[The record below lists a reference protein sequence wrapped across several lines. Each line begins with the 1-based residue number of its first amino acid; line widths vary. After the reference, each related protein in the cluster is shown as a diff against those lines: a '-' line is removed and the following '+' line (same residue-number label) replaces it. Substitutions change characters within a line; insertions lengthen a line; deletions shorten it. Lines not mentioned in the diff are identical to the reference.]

1 MPNHSGPLIA
11 IVGPTAVGKTAL
23 SIALGRRLRGQVVSA
38 DSRQIYRRMDI
49 GTAKATPQEQ
59 ALLPHHL
66 LDIVEPDDVLTLAQY
81 QALAYDAIDAILAQG
96 DLPLLVGG
104 TGQYVRAVLEG
115 WTIPEIP
122 PDHALRAELESVAQA
137 EGIQA
142 LHSRLEAVD
151 PVAAARIDARNVRRV
166 IRALEVHTLTGQ
178 PISCL
183 QRKDPPGYDVLQ
195 IGLTMERGPLY
206 ARIDNR
212 IDRMVAE
219 GLVQEVES
227 LLAQGYDPDMPSMTG
242 LGYRQIVQYLRG
254 EIDIDE
260 AVRLSRRDTRRF
272 VRQQYNWFRISN
284 TDIHWYDVGETP
296 LLDADGQIL
305 DHELVGRV
313 RSFLESS
320 RLTRSSTEDS

>member
-1 MPNHSGPLIA
+1 MSDHCGPLIA
-11 IVGPTAVGKTAL
+11 IIGPTAVGKTAL
-23 SIALGRRLRGQVVSA
+23 SIALGRRLKGQVVSA

-49 GTAKATPQEQ
+49 GTAKATPEEQ

-81 QALAYDAIDAILAQG
+81 QALAYNAIDAILTQG

-122 PDHALRAELESVAQA
+122 PDQTLRAELERVADQ

-166 IRALEVHTLTGQ
+166 VRALEVHTLTGQ
-178 PISCL
+178 PISDL

-195 IGLTMERGPLY
+195 IGLTMERSLLY
-206 ARIDNR
+206 SRIDTR

-219 GLVQEVES
+219 GLVQEVAS
-227 LLAQGYDPDMPSMTG
+227 LLGRGYGPELPSMTG
-242 LGYRQIVQYLRG
+242 LGYRQIVQHLQG
-254 EIDIDE
+254 QIELAE
-260 AVRLSRRDTRRF
+260 AIRLCKRATRRF
-272 VRQQYNWFRISN
+272 VRQQYNWFRLAN
-284 TDIHWYDVGETP
+284 PDIHWYDLGEAP
-296 LLDADGQIL
+296 LVDPGGQIL
-305 DHELVGRV
+305 NDALVDRV
-313 RSFLESS
+313 RSFTDST
-320 RLTRSSTEDS
+320 TRTRPSMEDR

>member
-1 MPNHSGPLIA
+1 MPNRTGPLIA

-49 GTAKATPQEQ
+49 GTAKATPEEQ
-59 ALLPHHL
+59 TLLPHHL
-66 LDIVEPDDVLTLAQY
+66 LDLVEPDDVLTLAQY
-81 QALAYDAIDAILAQG
+81 QALAYQTIDAILAQG

-122 PDHALRAELESVAQA
+122 PDHALRAELQRVAES

-142 LHSRLEAVD
+142 LHSRLAAVD
-151 PVAAARIDARNVRRV
+151 PLAAERIDARNVRRV

-178 PISCL
+178 PISVL
-183 QRKDPPGYDVLQ
+183 QRKAPPGYDVLQ
-195 IGLTMERGPLY
+195 IGLTMERSLLY

-212 IDRMVAE
+212 IDRMVDE
-219 GLVQEVES
+219 GLVQEVEH
-227 LLAQGYDPDMPSMTG
+227 LLAQGYDPDLPSMTG

-254 EIDIDE
+254 EIDLEE
-260 AVRLSRRDTRRF
+260 AVRLCKRDTRRF
-272 VRQQYNWFRISN
+272 VRQQYNWFRLGN
-284 TDIHWYDVGETP
+284 PDIHWYDVGEAP
-296 LLDADGQIL
+296 LLDSSGPMLRDEIVQLAQ
-305 DHELVGRV
+305 
-313 RSFLESS
+313 SFLESA
-320 RLTRSSTEDS
+320 RVTRPSTEDS